1 MIVIDYVTLV
11 KLLLLISLPVTLRY
25 NNVHAGSHF
34 VKGHGEFGV
43 VSDEVF
49 VNGDGGFS
57 DGDA

>member
-1 MIVIDYVTLV
+1 MNAMQCV
-11 KLLLLISLPVTLRY
+11 
-25 NNVHAGSHF
+25 GSHF
-34 VKGHGEFGV
+34 VKGHAEFGV